1 MAIVSGHIIP
11 KSAFEDDQHA
21 NFSMETKDGKFVNK
35 SVYVLLYLQAM
46 ISSTLPESAT
56 VDERTRSQ
64 LDHLVD
70 LDQDLLVK
78 Q

>member
-1 MAIVSGHIIP
+1 
-11 KSAFEDDQHA
+11 
-21 NFSMETKDGKFVNK
+21 
-35 SVYVLLYLQAM
+35 M

-56 VDERTRSQ
+56 VDERTLVAQ